1 MKTIFNKKI
10 DSEIKLNT
18 NRAKIVTVEG
28 IDGSGKT
35 TAVEKIVEKL
45 KDQGYKAEH
54 FITASNYNA
63 YWETVETMQDNNLI
77 DASTNQILHNLSFI
91 TYLKTIFIEL
101 LNDNDFVVS
110 EWYIYGKLVL
120 SDLYEKE
127 SKSKAIIDYYLD
139 NDEIIKPDYSFYLD
153 ISADEAFKRITFRNE
168 RKESKE
174 SMEMLKRA
182 LLLWKEYLDKYDI
195 EKISATKTSDEIS
208 NIIVRRITNG

>member
-77 DASTNQILHNLSFI
+77 DASTNQILHNLAFI